1 MEVLRTSWES
11 SQDKRR
17 QSRVGLP
24 ILPHQKRE
32 KSKLHAAAP
41 MHSNLP
47 QLPTTTVLLRP
58 QLFCMYF
65 LRPTPSERARRE
77 QHLTRYPFPVKD
89 DHLFPPLSQGNTS
102 GILCVCLCKKGTLD
116 DSQLSPLRSPCK
128 TDFIYYMIYLF
139 LLRPFGALE

>member
-1 MEVLRTSWES
+1 MEVLRKFVHRGKVHKTREDNPVWGFPSCPTR
-11 SQDKRR
+11 K
-17 QSRVGLP
+17 
-24 ILPHQKRE
+24 E
-32 KSKLHAAAP
+32 KSPSSMQQRQCTATCHNYL
-41 MHSNLP
+41 L
-47 QLPTTTVLLRP
+47 LLRP